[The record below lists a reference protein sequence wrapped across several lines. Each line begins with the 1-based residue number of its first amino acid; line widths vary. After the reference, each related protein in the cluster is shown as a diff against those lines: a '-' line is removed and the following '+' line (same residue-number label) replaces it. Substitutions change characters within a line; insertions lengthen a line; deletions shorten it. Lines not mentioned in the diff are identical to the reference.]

1 MSSTQDSEV
10 ATTANGY
17 YSNEELLEGIDSEI
31 LLDVASQ
38 WYGYSISLSL
48 WHPYKDHPSL
58 MLQSSLYQPL

>member
-1 MSSTQDSEV
+1 MSSAQDSEL

-38 WYGYSISLSL
+38 WYGYCISLSL
-48 WHPYKDHPSL
+48 
-58 MLQSSLYQPL
+58 